1 MSTDTDTCTVTP
13 AADDTPRETP
23 AESLTATETGAASG
37 PRTTARGARTAA
49 SGTGTASGA
58 RTGVV
63 RAPARPAPAAAFHS
77 VGAVTLV
84 LLGLVAIG
92 AAIHEPVLIPP
103 LAASAALVHSAPT
116 LPLSQPRSVV
126 VSHLLAAAA
135 GYATLAVAGA
145 SAWAAAVAAGVTLAL
160 THLARTPH
168 SPACATAVVVVL
180 QAPAPARFVP
190 LLFGATVVLVLME
203 FAVSRIRKGAPRYP
217 AYWW

>member
-1 MSTDTDTCTVTP
+1 MSTDTDTRTVTP
-13 AADDTPRETP
+13 AADETP
-23 AESLTATETGAASG
+23 DGTPTESLTATETGAASG
-37 PRTTARGARTAA
+37 TRTTA
-49 SGTGTASGA
+49 SGTGTASGT
-58 RTGVV
+58 RTVAV

-92 AAIHEPVLIPP
+92 AVIHEPVLIPP

-126 VSHLLAAAA
+126 VGHLLAAAA

-145 SAWAAAVAAGVTLAL
+145 SAWAAAVAAGLTLAL

-203 FAVSRIRKGAPRYP
+203 LAVSRIRKGAPRYP